1 MKRVI
6 MVLSVVLSFVFAGVA
21 LASQTPA
28 TADLQSYVES
38 FVTEDIKATGHKI
51 VSLTVTPGECTISNG
66 VAEQVFEVNAMT
78 LSAYARAEDSPV
90 YKAKEKFLKDNK
102 GTLST
107 ETVCILERD
116 LAEWKVD
123 LDTYAKTPWPLF
135 ERIKAVAR
143 LNEAGKVI
151 AGSIELYGEGA
162 QGEYV
167 PRKKFDK
174 TTEQVFEEVL
184 SNTKDMAAQLE
195 SDIANKPVTVTVT
208 GLYDRLAARDYIN
221 TWTSNT
227 TKPCRTGSTTTQDT
241 SYYNPQYQWYECNDC
256 ANYVSQALRRGGIP
270 TDSSWYPG
278 SVDWI
283 NVYELE
289 QHFKNEKKYWEPTNT
304 TGCVAGYPIVIASGA
319 GHVVMV
325 SYNNG
330 SEIRYSAH
338 TNDRKDVKWYYPSTA
353 RYYKVTY

>member
-1 MKRVI
+1 MNRVI

-135 ERIKAVAR
+135 ERIKAIAR

-195 SDIANKPVTVTVT
+195 SDIANKPVTFTVT

-270 TDSSWYPG
+270 TDSNWYPG

>member
-1 MKRVI
+1 MKRII
-6 MVLSVVLSFVFAGVA
+6 MVLSVVLSLVFAGVA
-21 LASQTPA
+21 FASQTPA

-38 FVTEDIKATGHKI
+38 FVREDIKATGHKV

-78 LSAYARAEDSPV
+78 LSVYSTAEDSPV
-90 YKAKEKFLKDNK
+90 YKAKEKFLKENK

-107 ETVCILERD
+107 KTVRILERD
-116 LAEWKVD
+116 LADWKVD
-123 LDTYAKTPWPLF
+123 LDMYAKTPWPLF
-135 ERIKAVAR
+135 ERIKAVGH
-143 LNEAGKVI
+143 LNEAGKI
-151 AGSIELYGEGA
+151 IIESIKLYGEGA
-162 QGEYV
+162 LGEFV
-167 PRKKFDK
+167 SRTKFNK
-174 TTEQVFEEVL
+174 TTEQVFEDVL
-184 SNTKDMAAQLE
+184 ANTNNLATQLE
-195 SDIANKPVTVTVT
+195 SDVADEPITVT

-227 TKPCRTGSTTTQDT
+227 TRPCKTGSTTTQDS
-241 SYYNPQYQWYECNDC
+241 SYYNLSQYPTYYICNDC
-256 ANYVSQALRRGGIP
+256 ANYVSQALRCGGIP
-270 TDSSWYPG
+270 TDSTWYYK
-278 SVDWI
+278 SLDWV
-283 NVYELE
+283 NVFEME

-304 TGCVAGYPIVIASGA
+304 TGCVAGYPIVIASGD

-353 RYYKVTY
+353 RYYRVTY